1 MAEKLVVTGMGVIS
15 GLGVGKEKT
24 LEALLAEKS
33 SVGKIRYLQTEHTDI
48 PVSEV
53 PMTDLE
59 MKSLLNIPPDQLVT
73 RTPLMAMIAVKEA
86 LQQANITDNKT
97 QRIAFVNGTTVG
109 GMEKSEQ
116 FYLDFLENEN
126 HKEYIAAHDCGAGTD
141 DVADFFNVFDS
152 TATISTACSSA
163 INALIYGA
171 NLIKTGKTDIAV
183 VGGTECLSKFHLNGF
198 NTLMILDREPCK
210 PFSANRVG
218 LNLGEGAAYLVL
230 EKASN
235 AQQRGVKP
243 LCELSGY
250 ANACDAFHQTA
261 SSPNGQGAFLAMQ
274 GALADA
280 QLQPTD
286 IDYINAHG
294 TGTNNNDS
302 TEGIAITRV
311 FGDSVPDFSSTKAF
325 TGHTTS
331 AAGGVESVIS
341 ILAMQNDFVPPTLH
355 FTSPMDEVKVV
366 PVTHTKHKELRHV
379 MNNSFGFGGNDSSC
393 IFSKIK

>member
-33 SVGKIRYLQTEHTDI
+33 SVGKIRFLQTEHTDI

-302 TEGIAITRV
+302 TEGIAITRI

-341 ILAMQNDFVPPTLH
+341 ILAMQNNFVPATLN
-355 FTSPMDEVKVV
+355 FTTPMDEVNVV

>member
-86 LQQANITDNKT
+86 LQQANITENKT
-97 QRIAFVNGTTVG
+97 QRIAFINGTTVG

-366 PVTHTKHKELRHV
+366 PVTHAKHKELRHV